1 MKTAEVER
9 EYGPSPGSTHVH
21 GVTYDGHDVWSAAG
35 DKLQAFDPG
44 SGKPTK
50 SASVQRKGT
59 WVGVYSSECSEGFG
73 VRYPHWLPIQESERV
88 LNALAV
94 KLFPCFLH
102 AIAEM
107 RR

>member
-1 MKTAEVER
+1 MKTAEVGR

-50 SASVQRKGT
+50 SVQCKERTRGLEFTLQSVRRASGFVTRTGFPSRKASAFSML
-59 WVGVYSSECSEGFG
+59 W
-73 VRYPHWLPIQESERV
+73 R
-88 LNALAV
+88 
-94 KLFPCFLH
+94 
-102 AIAEM
+102 
-107 RR
+107 

>member
-35 DKLQAFDPG
+35 DKLQAFDPE

-50 SASVQRKGT
+50 AIQCKERRRGLELTLQSVRSASGFVTRTGFPSRKASAFSML
-59 WVGVYSSECSEGFG
+59 W
-73 VRYPHWLPIQESERV
+73 R
-88 LNALAV
+88 
-94 KLFPCFLH
+94 
-102 AIAEM
+102 
-107 RR
+107 

>member
-1 MKTAEVER
+1 MKTAEIER
-9 EYGPSPGSTHVH
+9 EYGPSPGFYSRA
-21 GVTYDGHDVWSAAG
+21 WS
-35 DKLQAFDPG
+35 DLRRTRCLPCRWRQTPSVR
-44 SGKPTK
+44 SGKRK
-50 SASVQRKGT
+50 ADEVRSVLRKDT
-59 WVGVYSSECSEGFG
+59 WVGVYSSECSERFG

>member
-1 MKTAEVER
+1 MKTAEIER

-50 SASVQRKGT
+50 SIQCKERRSGLEFTLQSVRSASGFVTRTGFPSRKASAFSML
-59 WVGVYSSECSEGFG
+59 W
-73 VRYPHWLPIQESERV
+73 R
-88 LNALAV
+88 
-94 KLFPCFLH
+94 
-102 AIAEM
+102 
-107 RR
+107 

>member
-21 GVTYDGHDVWSAAG
+21 GVTYDGHDVWSAAR

-50 SASVQRKGT
+50 SVQCKERTRGLEFTLQSVRRASGFVTRTGFPSRKASAFSML
-59 WVGVYSSECSEGFG
+59 W
-73 VRYPHWLPIQESERV
+73 R
-88 LNALAV
+88 
-94 KLFPCFLH
+94 
-102 AIAEM
+102 
-107 RR
+107 

>member
-1 MKTAEVER
+1 MKTAEIER
-9 EYGPSPGSTHVH
+9 EYGPSPGSTHLH
-21 GVTYDGHDVWSAAG
+21 GVTYDGHDVWSVAG
-35 DKLQAFDPG
+35 DKLQAFD
-44 SGKPTK
+44 SEAE
-50 SASVQRKGT
+50 SDEVHSVQRKET
-59 WVGVYSSECSEGFG
+59 WVGVYSSERSERFG